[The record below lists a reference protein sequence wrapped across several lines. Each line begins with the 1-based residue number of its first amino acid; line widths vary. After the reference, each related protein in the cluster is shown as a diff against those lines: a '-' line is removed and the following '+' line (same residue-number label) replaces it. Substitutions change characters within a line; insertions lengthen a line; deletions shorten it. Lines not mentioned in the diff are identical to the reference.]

1 MGAVHTQGH
10 GTGAGADGDGPGAQ
24 PRTGDDLPGPR
35 LPDPPRAGQAVGRQ
49 VDADVARTGSAGEA
63 PAAGAPAART
73 AHQHRARRVRA
84 ALHARRELIRA
95 DARRNALYRA
105 VVGAFGTLVV
115 VVGLALVP
123 LPGPGWLVVFMG
135 LAVLG
140 SEFSSAQRVKHFG
153 ERQLHRWV
161 RWIAARSLAVRAALG
176 AGTAAAVA
184 ALAWGYLAWQ
194 GLPAWT
200 PEVVSAQLQWVPGL
214 ARG

>member
-10 GTGAGADGDGPGAQ
+10 GSGTGADGDGPAAGGR
-24 PRTGDDLPGPR
+24 PDEDLPGPR
-35 LPDPPRAGQAVGRQ
+35 LPDPPRAEQAVQRQ
-49 VDADVARTGSAGEA
+49 VDAHVAQTGSAG
-63 PAAGAPAART
+63 GAPAART
-73 AHQHRARRVRA
+73 AHQHRVRRVRA
-84 ALHARRELIRA
+84 ALHARREQIRA
-95 DARRNALYRA
+95 DARRNAVYRA
-105 VVGAFGTLVV
+105 VVGAVGTVVV

-161 RWIAARSLAVRAALG
+161 RWIAARSLATRAALG
-176 AGTAAAVA
+176 AGTAAVVA
-184 ALAWGYLAWQ
+184 AVAWGYLAWQ
-194 GLPAWT
+194 GLPGWT